1 MKKTFIYLSAAAALV
16 ACRQEDVKVEDPNYI
31 ASSTNSIEISG
42 VEINDSLTVIDVN
55 AKYRPKNWI
64 RIASTTTLQADGK
77 EYRLVG
83 ADGIEPDS
91 LFWMPESGKA
101 SFKLMFEPLPKGTKE
116 FDFIEANESG
126 AFNFWG
132 INLDNSLDYASI
144 PAEVPASM
152 RAAGD
157 MDLST
162 LKPAIGKVKLNVQLL
177 NYRPAFGSE
186 MSFYVNQPLLNQEE
200 ISAKIDDSGFTSI
213 EVPVYGLGAYII
225 PVINSN
231 SLALFTISPA
241 DSVVNAYLDMRYL
254 GAVNKYIFNDNKKLL
269 VSGNQFVYTD
279 GVTAPYNALPSR
291 LKSSPYKLIDANK
304 PYYRMTAEEYTNDL
318 YNRYQAVVDSI
329 KAMDAPEFAKQ
340 IMQQGLNYE
349 LADAILFPTSNQIR
363 SFFNATGSWDR
374 SVLQDSV
381 KFSTLPEEQ
390 IKKISEYI
398 KFDNHAF
405 PFYMNT
411 YITVDGI
418 RKAGLE
424 TEGMLKVES
433 IMQPYISQAQ
443 AGTITDEAIN
453 EAASMV
459 PEYAEFITA
468 TLTDLRNRAI
478 EVAAAATVKPETA
491 PDVPLDQLFAAI
503 VAPYKGKVV
512 MVDFWNTWCGPCRAA
527 LKANEPLKET
537 ELNDDDL
544 VFVYIANETSP
555 MPKYLSMIPDIKG
568 VHYRLNDEQ
577 WRQLA
582 DKDFDLDG
590 IPSYVLVDRNGK
602 ATLRN
607 DLRDHDLYVKTVK
620 EALSKK

>member
-16 ACRQEDVKVEDPNYI
+16 ACKQEDVKVEDPNYI

-42 VEINDSLTVIDVN
+42 VEINDSLTVIDVD
-55 AKYRPKNWI
+55 AKYRPKYWI

-83 ADGIEPDS
+83 AEGIEPDS
-91 LFWMPESGKA
+91 LFWMPESGEA
-101 SFKLMFEPLPKGTKE
+101 NFKLMFEPLPKGTKE
-116 FDFIEANESG
+116 FDFIEANEPG

-152 RAAGD
+152 RAAGE

-177 NYRPAFGSE
+177 NYRPAFGSDI
-186 MSFYVNQPLLNQEE
+186 SFYVNQPLLNQEE
-200 ISAKIDDSGFTSI
+200 FSAKIDSAGFTSI
-213 EVPVYGLGAYII
+213 EVPVYGAGAYIL

-231 SLALFTISPA
+231 ALALFTISPA

-254 GAVNKYIFNDNKKLL
+254 GAVNKYRFNDSKKPL
-269 VSGNQFVYTD
+269 VSDNQFVYTD

-304 PYYRMTAEEYTNDL
+304 PYYRMTAEEYANDL
-318 YNRYQAVVDSI
+318 YNSYQAVVDSI

-340 IMQQGLNYE
+340 IMQQDINE
-349 LADAILFPTSNQIR
+349 RLANSILSPISNQIR
-363 SFFNATGSWDR
+363 SLYNATGTWDEATLR
-374 SVLQDSV
+374 DSV
-381 KFSTLPEEQ
+381 KFTKLPAEQ
-390 IKKISEYI
+390 VKEIEKYI
-398 KFDNHAF
+398 KFDNNAF
-405 PFYMNT
+405 PFYEDASMIANALNNA
-411 YITVDGI
+411 GI
-418 RKAGLE
+418 D
-424 TEGMLKVES
+424 TEGMLKVQAA
-433 IMQPYISQAQ
+433 IKPYISQAQ
-443 AGTITDEAIN
+443 AGTITDEAIT
-453 EAASMV
+453 EAASKV

-478 EVAAAATVKPETA
+478 EVAAAATVKPEET
-491 PDVPLDQLFAAI
+491 PNVPLDQLFAAI

-512 MVDFWNTWCGPCRAA
+512 MVDLWNTWCGPCRAA

-577 WRQLA
+577 WRQIA
-582 DKDFDLDG
+582 DKDFDIDG